1 MEIISNL
8 ITSAITDFISTI
20 LESTLNTFTGIV
32 GKEMQIAMQVLNN
45 PLIRSAVN
53 LAQMIAASL
62 LVVKVAVEALRTY
75 ILFQNGDS
83 SADPGGL
90 LKRTALA
97 AAAIGSTPWLVKTV
111 YTFGNELALAVSNLS
126 ATGTQESFFNSL
138 INLAAAPL
146 TISIIAIIALII
158 WILILVQ
165 TAVRGVELGLLAAVG
180 PVMAVGLTSSN
191 EGIFSVWWRELIV
204 LSVTQALQTLMI
216 KGFLSQVVD
225 VSQGILGLLF
235 MIAWL
240 WVAFKTPNFLRQ
252 FAYHSGLGGAIGG
265 AAQTAGTWMIIRKMM
280 TKGV

>member
-8 ITSAITDFISTI
+8 ITSAITDFISTV
-20 LESTLNTFTGIV
+20 LESTLTTFTGIV

-45 PLIRSAVN
+45 PLISSAVN

-62 LVVKVAVEALRTY
+62 LVVKVALEALRTY

-97 AAAIGSTPWLVKTV
+97 AAAIGSTPWLVRTV
-111 YTFGNELALAVSNLS
+111 YSFGNELALAVSNLP

-138 INLAAAPL
+138 VNLAATPL
-146 TISIIAIIALII
+146 TVSITAIIALII
-158 WILILVQ
+158 WILILIQ
-165 TAVRGVELGLLAAVG
+165 TAIRGVELGLLAAVG
-180 PVMAVGLTSSN
+180 PIVAVGLTSSN

-225 VSQGILGLLF
+225 VSQGVLGLLF

-252 FAYHSGLGGAIGG
+252 FAYHSGLGGALGG
-265 AAQTAGTWMIIRKMM
+265 AAQTAGTWMIIRRMM
-280 TKGV
+280 TRGV